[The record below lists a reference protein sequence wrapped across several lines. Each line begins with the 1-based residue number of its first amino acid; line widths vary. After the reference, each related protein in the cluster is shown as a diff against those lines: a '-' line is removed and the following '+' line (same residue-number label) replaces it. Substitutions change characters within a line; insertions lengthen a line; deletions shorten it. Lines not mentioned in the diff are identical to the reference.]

1 MSRQGLEIFYLVRF
15 RIFEPYQSSK
25 NKIKQLKSIEKTMKH
40 DEKEKKQVNMMKRE
54 KTTMNNYENIGKNNE
69 K

>member
-54 KTTMNNYENIGKNNE
+54 KTTMNNYENIGK
-69 K
+69 KQ

>member
-1 MSRQGLEIFYLVRF
+1 
-15 RIFEPYQSSK
+15 
-25 NKIKQLKSIEKTMKH
+25 MKH